1 MPRGK
6 QELKEYLQRCLERV
20 ERVPDDEPWSQ
31 IRFPRQEAK
40 KRVSNERKSKRIV
53 IVTEPTNF
61 SEFHAE
67 KERIT
72 RVFDDNPTMF
82 GYYLVALLRR
92 WDDEEIRA
100 WYEEVK
106 DAQHVMGTDEHVG
119 E

>member
-53 IVTEPTNF
+53 IVTDEQNF
-61 SEFHAE
+61 SEFHAMFEAYKLVCGDDPTRAVYGVVEAMKEFDLKGWLE
-67 KERIT
+67 K
-72 RVFDDNPTMF
+72 
-82 GYYLVALLRR
+82 
-92 WDDEEIRA
+92 
-100 WYEEVK
+100 
-106 DAQHVMGTDEHVG
+106 QSVG
-119 E
+119 ESQR

>member
-53 IVTEPTNF
+53 IVIVTDEQNF
-61 SEFHAE
+61 SEFHAMRE
-67 KERIT
+67 AYSLLHKAHQ
-72 RVFDDNPTMF
+72 RVAAGWT
-82 GYYLVALLRR
+82 
-92 WDDEEIRA
+92 
-100 WYEEVK
+100 
-106 DAQHVMGTDEHVG
+106 
-119 E
+119 